1 MKKAGNKGEEKNT
14 VNRGLVRPRFM
25 DLSEF
30 LGKFPLEDQTNKI
43 EELIDVGAFITAC
56 TPSHI
61 AERNIASDSLYYH
74 EVRELY
80 IAWKVQCRKF
90 FKMDT
95 KNFQNEYEI
104 FSESDSIP
112 LSIHV
117 EKTDETYNSVS
128 NEMLRDIA
136 TEIRLK
142 LPILRDARAKI
153 GRLYPETPSEGGVS
167 ELTVVGVIDG
177 QGTYTL
183 IVNKV
188 YGQPIEKKMSN
199 GSSGQLLYDLSDTK
213 NKTDLYYYL
222 CLSIIE
228 NFGFVILV
236 PALLGIFLGLTL
248 DNKFGTKPIA
258 TVISLTVGMILGFG
272 AGIFQVKQFINKS
285 KKT

>member
-213 NKTDLYYYL
+213 NNDCIYVENYVDQADKYWNCVKVNPLYSKLKYKPTT
-222 CLSIIE
+222 IIIRKD
-228 NFGFVILV
+228 GRYICR
-236 PALLGIFLGLTL
+236 I
-248 DNKFGTKPIA
+248 K
-258 TVISLTVGMILGFG
+258 ISRISKDTYVKKKQ
-272 AGIFQVKQFINKS
+272 QVKPGK
-285 KKT
+285 